1 MVSVTGEVFK
11 IKDNGRDYKYKSLEG
26 ARFLPRNHLFL
37 SGITVM
43 VKGGKDGKGA
53 RNDEKR
59 ASTVSR
65 KQDPQ
70 QFFREPEGAPPGTGK
85 ACID

>member
-1 MVSVTGEVFK
+1 MPGFYLGTTCSSQASLCNGE
-11 IKDNGRDYKYKSLEG
+11 
-26 ARFLPRNHLFL
+26 
-37 SGITVM
+37 
-43 VKGGKDGKGA
+43 GGKDGKGA

-70 QFFREPEGAPPGTGK
+70 QFFREPEGAPPGTQGRL
-85 ACID
+85 A